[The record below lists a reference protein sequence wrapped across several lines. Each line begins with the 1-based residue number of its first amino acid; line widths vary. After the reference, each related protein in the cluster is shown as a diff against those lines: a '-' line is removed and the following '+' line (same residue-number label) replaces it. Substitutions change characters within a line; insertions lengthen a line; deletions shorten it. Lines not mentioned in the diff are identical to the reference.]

1 METVEYVVEINA
13 TKEKIWEKLWDKD
26 CYANWTQYFVPKFYI
41 KSDWKVNGKTYFLED
56 EKNGMVST
64 ISSLDEPNEL
74 IFQHLGTL
82 KDGIEDTQSA
92 AVFEWSGNEEKYFL
106 RSLDTGYTEL
116 KVIVHIYKSQRDSMT
131 VGFHK
136 GFVILRD
143 LCEL

>member
-13 TKEKIWEKLWDKD
+13 TKEKVWEKLWDKD
-26 CYANWTQYFVPKFYI
+26 CYANWTQYFVPKYYI

-74 IFQHLGTL
+74 IFRHLGTL
-82 KDGIEDTQSA
+82 KGGIEDTQSA

-106 RSLDTGYTEL
+106 RSLDSGYTEL
-116 KVIVHIYKSQRDSMT
+116 KVIVHIYKSQRHSMN